1 MDPAQA
7 DEVDPKLYSY
17 RINVSMETG
26 DGRYLHLNTGM
37 WVGSGIRRG
46 GEGEFLSLVLGCGGR
61 GFDGG
66 GWEEGRRLIV
76 GCGRSDL

>member
-7 DEVDPKLYSY
+7 DEVDPKSYSY

-46 GEGEFLSLVLGCGGR
+46 GEGRSLSYFRLWLE
-61 GFDGG
+61 GG
-66 GWEEGRRLIV
+66 GEGLMLECAVVIYDAYRVL
-76 GCGRSDL
+76 

>member
-46 GEGEFLSLVLGCGGR
+46 GEGGFTFLLYFGVGGR
-61 GFDGG
+61 GGANAEVRD
-66 GWEEGRRLIV
+66 
-76 GCGRSDL
+76 SDL

>member
-46 GEGEFLSLVLGCGGR
+46 GEGKSLFL
-61 GFDGG
+61 FFAGG
-66 GWEEGRRLIV
+66 G
-76 GCGRSDL
+76 

>member
-46 GEGEFLSLVLGCGGR
+46 GEGEWLVFCFVWGV
-61 GFDGG
+61 
-66 GWEEGRRLIV
+66 GWEEMGIGEMANGAVAV
-76 GCGRSDL
+76 GW